1 MKVLVTGGN
10 GFIGGH
16 TVAALIA
23 RGHEPLVFDR
33 KRNPQMVNSV
43 FGDIRDATHVTD
55 AMACV
60 DGFIHLAGILG
71 TQETVA
77 NPRPAAETNILGS
90 LNVLEAAAQYK
101 VPGVCIGVGNHWMQN
116 PYSIT
121 KTTVER
127 FVAMYNKERGTRIN
141 IVRPVNAYG
150 PGQSAPKPYGSSS
163 VRKITPSF
171 VCRALNDDPIEVYG
185 DGNQVS
191 DMVYVEDVATSL
203 VRALRLASQ
212 GNILPAIEIGPL
224 EHNSV
229 IQIAEL
235 VIELTRSRSKIVNL
249 PMRPGEA
256 PGESVTASVESMNA
270 AGIFPEDFTRIR
282 DGLKRTVDY
291 YRRVVSK
298 AA

>member
-1 MKVLVTGGN
+1 VKVLVTGGH
-10 GFIGGH
+10 GFIGRH
-16 TVAALIA
+16 VCNVLVAQ
-23 RGHEPLVFDR
+23 GHEPLVFDR
-33 KRNPQMVNSV
+33 KRNLALLNAV
-43 FGDIRDATHVTD
+43 FGDIRDSTHVTD

-71 TQETVA
+71 TQETVQ

-121 KTTVER
+121 KSTVER
-127 FVAMYNKERGTRIN
+127 FVAMYNKERGTKLN

-171 VCRALNDDPIEVYG
+171 VCRALHDDPIEVYG

-191 DMVYVEDVATSL
+191 DMVYVEDVATSI
-203 VRALRLASQ
+203 VRALRLAAQ
-212 GNILPAIEIGPL
+212 GTILPAIEVGPL

-229 IQIAEL
+229 REIAEI
-235 VIELTRSRSKIVNL
+235 VIELTGSKSKIVNL

-256 PGESVTASVESMNA
+256 PGESVTANVESMKA
-270 AGIFPEDFTRIR
+270 AGINPEDFTKIR
-282 DGLKRTVDY
+282 DGLQKTVDY
-291 YRRVVSK
+291 YRRSIRR